1 MGGIASIATEYFKEL
16 FSTSSPTRMEE
27 VADLV
32 PRKVTQE
39 MNKQLAKEFQKEEII
54 QAIRNMHPKKAPSS
68 DDMYAILYQKYWDVI
83 RDDEIHIVLNVL
95 NSNASVAALN

>member
-39 MNKQLAKEFQKEEII
+39 MNKQLAKEFQ
-54 QAIRNMHPKKAPSS
+54 NYSSYPK
-68 DDMYAILYQKYWDVI
+68 YASKKSPEL
-83 RDDEIHIVLNVL
+83 
-95 NSNASVAALN
+95 